1 MISMFIDYLHKFLID
16 NNKNCFISL
25 NLSFKGN
32 FTLNTNSS
40 GLPIATSA
48 EGSLTS
54 NLGSEFTKLLGSLTQ
69 NLIKPSAP
77 APADG
82 IYPKLS

>member
-1 MISMFIDYLHKFLID
+1 
-16 NNKNCFISL
+16 
-25 NLSFKGN
+25 
-32 FTLNTNSS
+32 LNTNSS
-40 GLPIATSA
+40 GLPIATST